1 MTSDNGRIMK
11 VMIRAPNWVGDAV
24 MAVPALREFRRIF
37 DKSHITLL
45 ARQWVAGLFDGEGLA
60 DDFIPVT
67 DARGAF
73 GSVGGFFRDAR
84 RLRREKFDTA
94 VLLQN
99 AFGAALTARAAGART
114 IIGYPTDARRA
125 LLDQVIAFEPDY
137 ESKHQVSY
145 YLNIAS
151 QVEEKLAG
159 ASRVDMTGEPRLY
172 ASVEDRERA
181 RLLLARFGVEGE
193 RPIVALNPGA
203 TNSRAKQWKA
213 DRFASAADMLADRD
227 GFQTI
232 IIGAAADCEV
242 AAAVARYMR
251 SPAAMLA
258 GKTAIAELKSLL
270 ACSSLVISNDT
281 GPAHVSAALGVP
293 TVVIFGPTEHFA
305 TRPLSPLARVV
316 RHDVDCSPCMLREC
330 PIDHRCMTRV
340 EVGDVYRAA
349 KKLLG
354 R

>member
-1 MTSDNGRIMK
+1 MK
-11 VMIRAPNWVGDAV
+11 VMIRAPSWVGDAV
-24 MAVPALREFRRIF
+24 MAVPALREIRRIF
-37 DKSHITLL
+37 DTSHITLL
-45 ARQWVAGLFDGEGLA
+45 ARQWVAGLFDGEELA

-67 DARGAF
+67 DARGLI

-84 RLRREKFDTA
+84 RLRRERFDYA

-99 AFGAALTARAAGART
+99 AFSAAVTARAAGART

-137 ESKHQVSY
+137 KSKHQVSY

-151 QVEEKLAG
+151 QIEEKFAG
-159 ASRVDMTGEPRLY
+159 ASRVDMTAEPRLH
-172 ASVEDRERA
+172 ALDEGKKRA
-181 RLLLARFGVEGE
+181 RLLLARFGIEDE

-213 DRFASAADMLADRD
+213 ERFAGVADLLAERDR
-227 GFQTI
+227 FQTI
-232 IIGAAADCEV
+232 IVGAVNDREASDEV
-242 AAAVARYMR
+242 AREMR
-251 SPAAMLA
+251 SPSAMLA
-258 GKTAIAELKSLL
+258 GETTIAELKAVL

-305 TRPLSPLARVV
+305 TRPLSSVASVV
-316 RHDVDCSPCMLREC
+316 RHEVDCSPCMLREC
-330 PIDHRCMTRV
+330 PIDHRCMTGV
-340 EVGDVYRAA
+340 EVADVYRAA
-349 KKLLG
+349 KKLLAC
-354 R
+354 